1 MGKETQA
8 DLEKWWRNA
17 ARRLRFRLN
26 FAWWYQALVWPLLAA
41 AGISGGVAIASRKF
55 RWGLE
60 DGQVLWNILI
70 ALVAAA
76 GLFAWHRACRNWLT
90 EKESLVRLEADLELN
105 NALSTADAG
114 RGSWPAFDRDK
125 LLQWRPQK
133 ILFPVVGAVA
143 FVLIGF
149 AIPILPIQMLEAQDK
164 PFVWNQLQDDLAQ
177 LVAEE
182 IIQEDYAE
190 QMKDRLKELAEQDP
204 GDWFSAASL
213 EATDSLRQ
221 AHEREINRLQR
232 DLMDVDRMLRKPGQE
247 GLTNERREQLRQQ
260 FDKAMEGLR
269 NGQMKPNEDLMN
281 KLAEAGKKGL
291 GSLSEQQQKALQDRL
306 RKLAKGLSESKQS
319 ENGYGNEP
327 GTGESPGEEPGPEPR
342 QGKPQRGP
350 GDGGNLF
357 GPESPDLK
365 PEKFE
370 SLEAQKKQEPNPG
383 DLLNLDEIEHDKD
396 LEKKEPT
403 TSGGA
408 KSEGLGGDRVWKD
421 RLDPDEQRSL
431 KSFFE

>member
-1 MGKETQA
+1 MNQA
-8 DLEKWWRNA
+8 DLEKLWRKA

-41 AGISGGVAIASRKF
+41 AVISGGVAIASRRF

-70 ALVAAA
+70 ALIAAA

-90 EKESLVRLEADLELN
+90 EEESLVRLEADLELK
-105 NALSTADAG
+105 NALSTAEAG
-114 RGSWPAFDRDK
+114 RGSWPAFNRDK
-125 LLQWRPQK
+125 VLQWRPQK
-133 ILFPVVGAVA
+133 ILFPFVGAVA
-143 FVLIGF
+143 VVLIGF
-149 AIPILPIQMLEAQDK
+149 AIPILPIEMLKAQNK
-164 PFVWNQLQDDLAQ
+164 PYIWDRLQDDLVQ

-182 IIQEDYAE
+182 MIQEDYAK
-190 QMKDRLKELAEQDP
+190 QMNERLKELAEQDP

-221 AHEREINRLQR
+221 AHEREMNRLQR
-232 DLMDVDRMLRKPGQE
+232 DLMDVEQMLRKPGQE
-247 GLTNERREQLRQQ
+247 GLTDERREQLRQQ

-269 NGQMKPNEDLMN
+269 NGQMKPNDDLMN
-281 KLAEAGKKGL
+281 NLAEAGKKGL
-291 GSLSEQQQKALQDRL
+291 GSLSEQQQKALQNRL
-306 RKLAKGLSESKQS
+306 RKLAKGLSERKQS
-319 ENGYGNEP
+319 GSGYSNEP
-327 GTGESPGEEPGPEPR
+327 GTGESPGEELGPGPGQGEP
-342 QGKPQRGP
+342 KRGP

-357 GPESPDLK
+357 GQESPDLK
-365 PEKFE
+365 PEKFK
-370 SLEAQKKQEPNPG
+370 SLEDQKKQEPNPG

-396 LEKKEPT
+396 LEKKRPT

-421 RLDPDEQRSL
+421 RLDPAEQRSL